1 MSAVFRHELRNGFHA
16 LTTYLFG
23 AGLLAFIGLWAMMY
37 NLRASVSNFEFVL
50 GDSCLAFVVIA
61 PILTMRVLAEERRQR
76 TDQLLYALPVS
87 TTEVILGKYAA
98 LICLYLVPLAIIL
111 PEFFGVKGVYL
122 AESVADATAAICC
135 MTIFMIFFPKILAK
149 GSGK

>member
-1 MSAVFRHELRNGFHA
+1 MNTVSQRKEGRARTLRLCRKHLPFYVFL
-16 LTTYLFG
+16 
-23 AGLLAFIGLWAMMY
+23 
-37 NLRASVSNFEFVL
+37 
-50 GDSCLAFVVIA
+50 
-61 PILTMRVLAEERRQR
+61 
-76 TDQLLYALPVS
+76 
-87 TTEVILGKYAA
+87 
-98 LICLYLVPLAIIL
+98 LVPLAIIL

>member
-1 MSAVFRHELRNGFHA
+1 MIVGGGGAPLASIALGQARISLFIALLRKVFL
-16 LTTYLFG
+16 
-23 AGLLAFIGLWAMMY
+23 
-37 NLRASVSNFEFVL
+37 
-50 GDSCLAFVVIA
+50 
-61 PILTMRVLAEERRQR
+61 
-76 TDQLLYALPVS
+76 
-87 TTEVILGKYAA
+87 
-98 LICLYLVPLAIIL
+98 LVPLAIIL